1 MSCLFIKSTFSLEII
16 YSIITTY
23 QILLTDV
30 SILTNGNFALC
41 GQRVFCFLMCCRQYV
56 LSFRMPGNLNPRK
69 GGTARS
75 LCGSTPWT
83 WSIMNPLPIPSP
95 VLPIRVKLLN
105 TVLTLVLLI
114 RVHTGLTL
122 VLPISVKLLNTVLTL
137 VLAITI
143 KGEQ

>member
-1 MSCLFIKSTFSLEII
+1 
-16 YSIITTY
+16 
-23 QILLTDV
+23 
-30 SILTNGNFALC
+30 
-41 GQRVFCFLMCCRQYV
+41 
-56 LSFRMPGNLNPRK
+56 
-69 GGTARS
+69 
-75 LCGSTPWT
+75 
-83 WSIMNPLPIPSP
+83 MNPLPIPSP